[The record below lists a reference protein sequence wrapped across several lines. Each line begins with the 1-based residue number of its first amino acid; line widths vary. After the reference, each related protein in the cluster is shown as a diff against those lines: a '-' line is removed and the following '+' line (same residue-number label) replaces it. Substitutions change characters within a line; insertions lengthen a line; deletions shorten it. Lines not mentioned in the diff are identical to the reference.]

1 MNNFDVIIIG
11 GGPGGVSAALYTA
24 RAGLSTC
31 IIYMD
36 EGELGRAHIIENYYG
51 LPAPVSGSEL
61 FKNGLAQAAAVGAN
75 IVNAEVT
82 SVDIFSAAGPAAG
95 GFSVEATGQTYT
107 CRALILCMGKRRSRP
122 KIQGLSALEGRG
134 VSYCAVCD
142 GFFYRGAPVAVLG
155 GGAYALSECAHLL
168 PLASSVTLLTD
179 GINEGINESS
189 EPPSERPDSL
199 AVNTAKIE
207 KLLPGEDGM
216 LAAVQFENGSKLNIQ
231 GLFVA
236 VGTASHVSLAAKMGC
251 LLNGDSLAVDENFA
265 TNVPGIFAAGDCTGR
280 LMQVSA
286 AVGEGAAA
294 GLAAVKHLKATG

>member
-1 MNNFDVIIIG
+1 MNNFDVVIIG
-11 GGPGGVSAALYTA
+11 GGPGGISAALYTA
-24 RAGLSTC
+24 RAGLNTC
-31 IIYMD
+31 VIYMD
-36 EGELGRAHIIENYYG
+36 EGELGRAHLIENYYG

-61 FKNGLAQAAAVGAN
+61 FAAGLKQAAAVGAA

-82 SVDIFSAAGPAAG
+82 SVEAGSDGGITA
-95 GFSVEATGQTYT
+95 GFSVETNAAGGQKYT
-107 CRALILCMGKRRSRP
+107 CRALILCMGKRHSRP
-122 KIQGLSALEGRG
+122 KIDGLSALEGRG

-155 GGAYALSECAHLL
+155 DGAYALSECAHLL

-179 GINEGINESS
+179 GG
-189 EPPSERPDSL
+189 EPPADLPVGS

-207 KLLPGEDGM
+207 KLLPDEGGMLSAVLFEDGS
-216 LAAVQFENGSKLNIQ
+216 ALNIQ

-236 VGTASHVSLAAKMGC
+236 VGTASHVSLAAKTGC

-280 LMQVSA
+280 LMQVSS

-294 GLAAVKHLKATG
+294 GLAAVKYLKAKG